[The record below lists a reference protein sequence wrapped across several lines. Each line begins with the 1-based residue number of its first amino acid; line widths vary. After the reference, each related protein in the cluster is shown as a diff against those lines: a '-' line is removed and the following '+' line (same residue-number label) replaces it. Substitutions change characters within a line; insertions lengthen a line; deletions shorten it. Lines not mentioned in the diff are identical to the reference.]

1 MSQTD
6 TQRDGRFLR
15 TVEWL
20 GNMLP
25 HPVTLFII
33 FIVLL
38 LIASAAGAYFGLS
51 VPDPRPVGAKG
62 RADDGLIHVVSLL
75 DADGLIKILT
85 HTVKKF
91 HRFRAVGNGV
101 GFFIGRGDCG
111 KIGLDFRINALIAH
125 KISTQTHYFYG
136 CFYRDFI

>member
-1 MSQTD
+1 
-6 TQRDGRFLR
+6 
-15 TVEWL
+15 
-20 GNMLP
+20 MLP

-38 LIASAAGAYFGLS
+38 LVASAAGAYFELS

-85 HTVKKF
+85 HTVKNF
-91 HRFRAVGNGV
+91 AGFAPLGTVLVSLLGV
-101 GFFIGRGDCG
+101 GIAE
-111 KIGLDFRINALIAH
+111 KSGLISALMRLLLT
-125 KISTQTHYFYG
+125 KSPRKLTTFMVVL
-136 CFYRDFI
+136 RDFI